1 MKTQLIE
8 EAYRIARERY
18 AAVGVDTDE
27 ALEKLQRVSLS
38 LHCWQ
43 ADDVTGFE
51 NRGGELTGGIQATG
65 NYPGKAR
72 NVEELRADILKAAS
86 YIPGTHRLNLH
97 EIYGEFGGEKV
108 DRNEVEVKHFA
119 GWIEWAR
126 AHGMKLDFNST
137 SFSHPKSGSLSLSN
151 PDPEIRE
158 FWIEHGKACRKIAN
172 YFGEELGITALDN
185 IWIPDGTKDV
195 PADRIGPRARLKEAL
210 DEILSVKYDRKNVAD
225 AVEGKVFGIGVESYT
240 VGSHEFYMNYAAKN
254 GLMCLLD
261 TGHYHPTEV
270 VSDKISSML
279 LFNDSLA
286 LHVSRPVRWDSDH
299 VIKLDDELKELATEL
314 VRCDALQKVF
324 IGLDFFDASINRIAA
339 WVIGMRNMQKAL
351 LYGLLTP
358 NKELKEAQDRADFT
372 KVLQGLEEIKT
383 LPFGDVW
390 AEFCQRNEVPVDGKW
405 YPIVKEYEKDVL
417 FKR

>member
-1 MKTQLIE
+1 MSRYE
-8 EAYRIARERY
+8 EAKEAY
-18 AAVGVDTDE
+18 AAVGVDVE
-27 ALEKLQRVSLS
+27 AALKKLQGVRISM
-38 LHCWQ
+38 HCWQ
-43 ADDVTGFE
+43 GDDVLGFDSDA
-51 NRGGELTGGIQATG
+51 LTGGIATTG
-65 NYPGKAR
+65 NYPGRAR
-72 NVEELRADILKAAS
+72 NPEELMADIRKAYS
-86 YIPGTHRLNLH
+86 LIPGKHKLNLH
-97 EIYGEFGGEKV
+97 ASYRITDEKV
-108 DRNEVEVKHFA
+108 DRDKIEPKHFKA
-119 GWIEWAR
+119 WVDFAKEEGI
-126 AHGMKLDFNST
+126 GLDFNPT
-137 SFSHPKSGSLSLSN
+137 FFSHKNVKDNLTLSS
-151 PDPEIRE
+151 PDKDIRD
-158 FWIEHGKACRKIAN
+158 FWIAHGKACRKIAN

-185 IWIPDGTKDV
+185 IWIPDGMKDV
-195 PADRIGPRARLKEAL
+195 PADRIGPRARLKESL
-210 DEILSVKYDRKNVAD
+210 DEILSVKYDRKNIAD
-225 AVEGKVFGIGVESYT
+225 SVEGKVFGIGVESYT

-299 VIKLDDELKELATEL
+299 VIKIDDELKELATEL
-314 VRCDALQKVF
+314 VRCNALDKVF
-324 IGLDFFDASINRIAA
+324 IGLDFFDASINRITA

-358 NKELKEAQDRADFT
+358 NKELKAAQDAADFT
-372 KVLQGLEEIKT
+372 RVLQGLEEIKT

-390 AEFCQRNEVPVDGKW
+390 AEFCQRNDVPADGKW